1 MNKVDPENGNTIPTL
16 LKQSID
22 NICEALSSK
31 FDKELF
37 RGKKGDSWRSVL
49 YNVPVYRYYDSDIPL
64 SMGRTKG
71 SVLSRKILYC
81 VPRNAITGNMSLKMQ

>member
-37 RGKKGDSWRSVL
+37 RGKKGDS
-49 YNVPVYRYYDSDIPL
+49 
-64 SMGRTKG
+64 
-71 SVLSRKILYC
+71 
-81 VPRNAITGNMSLKMQ
+81 